1 MTGVYSVY
9 IGSDEPIG
17 MDHVLFAARTQ
28 ARIWAC
34 WEAREGVPLHRALQT
49 LPPQIN
55 ELFGDVPAGLI
66 AATITTTYAS
76 IAAENGA
83 SA

>member
-1 MTGVYSVY
+1 MSSVFSVY
-9 IGSDEPIG
+9 TGNDEPIG

-34 WEAREGVPLHRALQT
+34 WEARDGVPLQRALQT
-49 LPPQIN
+49 LPPQIR
-55 ELFGDVPAGLI
+55 ELFGDVPGALI

-76 IAAENGA
+76 IAAELGGA
-83 SA
+83 A